1 MLTLAKISTYQSFG
15 GDADGWSRNR
25 SGVTSGIT
33 DEDWRL
39 IEELRQGNNLVSS
52 GQASPEFAV
61 TFERRLV
68 ALVPDEQVRQAIRE
82 LAA

>member
-1 MLTLAKISTYQSFG
+1 MLTLEKISTYQSFG
-15 GDADGWSRNR
+15 GDADAWSRKR
-25 SGVTSGIT
+25 SGDTAGIT
-33 DEDWRL
+33 DADWRL

-61 TFERRLV
+61 TFEQRL
-68 ALVPDEQVRQAIRE
+68 ATLVPDEQVRQAIRE